1 MLEINGKT
9 NKKIEILNF
18 NKIII
23 IKKLNCRKLL
33 FQIFGKLVYIKKK

>member
-18 NKIII
+18 NKNYNFKYLENLYTSKRNNFITFFNNVI
-23 IKKLNCRKLL
+23 
-33 FQIFGKLVYIKKK
+33 

>member
-18 NKIII
+18 NK
-23 IKKLNCRKLL
+23 KLNCRKLL
-33 FQIFGKLVYIKKK
+33 FQIFGELIY